1 MSAFFSGTVGPVPAA
16 VLLAVAVVCAIT
28 DLWKGKIYNAVT
40 YPAMAIGVV
49 LALAQHGAPGIFYA
63 LGGFAVGFFPA
74 FVLFALGGMGGG
86 DVKLLGAIGAIAG
99 AIAATETLIL
109 AFIFAVAGAV
119 AGAASGLGGSAG
131 SSFKGASVDRALD
144 NGFGAGTDGPEGAM
158 MRSLRKLIYS
168 RMATVVT
175 LHDEAGALKTH
186 FEADEP
192 IKARVTYLFYC
203 QIPLVNKLA
212 GKAFYNLPDSTVMD
226 LTTGPLGPAA
236 AVGIPGYFM
245 TLTAE
250 HTMTNQGKP

>member
-109 AFIFAVAGAV
+109 AFIFGGLFALGQLAWHGRLFATLGRTLRTIAGFV
-119 AGAASGLGGSAG
+119 VPGLGRGNAPSPGERLEVRFGVAICVAILATLWDLRSG
-131 SSFKGASVDRALD
+131 GLSSL
-144 NGFGAGTDGPEGAM
+144 
-158 MRSLRKLIYS
+158 L
-168 RMATVVT
+168 
-175 LHDEAGALKTH
+175 
-186 FEADEP
+186 
-192 IKARVTYLFYC
+192 
-203 QIPLVNKLA
+203 
-212 GKAFYNLPDSTVMD
+212 
-226 LTTGPLGPAA
+226 
-236 AVGIPGYFM
+236 
-245 TLTAE
+245 
-250 HTMTNQGKP
+250 